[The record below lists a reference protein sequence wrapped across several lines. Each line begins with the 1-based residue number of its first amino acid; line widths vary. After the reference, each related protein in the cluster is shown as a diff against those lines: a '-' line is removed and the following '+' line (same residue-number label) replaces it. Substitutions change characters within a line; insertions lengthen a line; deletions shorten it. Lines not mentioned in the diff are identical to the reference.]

1 MVSEVNWI
9 QKSTPLHS
17 GFSPAELLFGRK
29 LRTQVPVSPRELIP
43 NWSHLSLVRERE
55 EIYRAKTKCNFD
67 KRHKVNRLKD
77 LEPEQNVFI
86 RDSKSHGTIVK
97 KHRSPR
103 SYIVNT
109 SKGCLR
115 RNRSNLVPCESPR
128 NQDLTYNDI
137 EDFEQQEVTNESTQK
152 HTRFS
157 DVPQVNSFSPL
168 VENNSSPVVKNKFS
182 QVLRKSKRKRKPVK
196 RLITEI

>member
-1 MVSEVNWI
+1 MPSFNNNHILWIYRIIQGFCRMVM
-9 QKSTPLHS
+9 TP

-103 SYIVNT
+103 S
-109 SKGCLR
+109 
-115 RNRSNLVPCESPR
+115 
-128 NQDLTYNDI
+128 
-137 EDFEQQEVTNESTQK
+137 
-152 HTRFS
+152 
-157 DVPQVNSFSPL
+157 
-168 VENNSSPVVKNKFS
+168 
-182 QVLRKSKRKRKPVK
+182 
-196 RLITEI
+196 